1 MGEVSAGGCSGILG
15 WLAYNIK
22 RALGIEVADDA
33 EILLG
38 KQEVEKAIRELNE
51 YQEKIRLIQKWME

>member
-1 MGEVSAGGCSGILG
+1 MLG

-51 YQEKIRLIQKWME
+51 YQEKIRLIQEWME

>member
-1 MGEVSAGGCSGILG
+1 MLG

-22 RALGIEVADDA
+22 RALGIEASDDS

-38 KQEVEKAIRELNE
+38 EQEVEKAIRELNE

>member
-1 MGEVSAGGCSGILG
+1 MLG

-22 RALGIEVADDA
+22 RALGIEVADGA

>member
-1 MGEVSAGGCSGILG
+1 MGEVSAGGCSGMLG

-33 EILLG
+33 KFSLES
-38 KQEVEKAIRELNE
+38 KK
-51 YQEKIRLIQKWME
+51 

>member
-1 MGEVSAGGCSGILG
+1 MLG

-22 RALGIEVADDA
+22 RALGIEAADDA

>member
-1 MGEVSAGGCSGILG
+1 MLG

-38 KQEVEKAIRELNE
+38 KQEVEKSNPGAERISG
-51 YQEKIRLIQKWME
+51 EKSG